1 MDRQL
6 FKETFSQ
13 LHASPDTV
21 TEVLTMAREQDSKG
35 YRRPVRMGAVLA
47 LAAVLLMGSALAA
60 VGYKLHTDKMGELAL
75 AISVAG
81 EGQAPGA
88 VAFGADE
95 VSEGTFHSLVMTPGW
110 LPEGFQN
117 VPGETTKWDDPEDG
131 WRGGFSLMN
140 EPLEADG
147 VSFCDVLRDAESQE
161 NLTLG
166 GHEAIYVKMAGD
178 TGFNQRM
185 YVSYPEYNAVLIMY
199 IGANVDRDT
208 AVRFAENL
216 SVVPGDWEMS
226 EENMRYTCRL
236 YADMAHFIA
245 TGVYENTAD
254 EDAPDEDAPDE
265 DAPEPEKVYISPAAK
280 AAAEDMTNE
289 KQQDESFKIRAMDLG
304 GEFTELTVKVTDV
317 KFAEDVSILRDPKY
331 LDGDI
336 ARLLDEN
343 GRLPQDTLRYVV
355 YGDGVNTASQ
365 TAAAEETQQPILVAV
380 TVDFTND
387 TDKTITDT
395 VYRGQLMAVEET
407 ENGWTEYRPVPE
419 NGADYDEY
427 FGTSFETLT
436 EMRYFDVVDTESNG
450 GNHLRD
456 LAPGETVT
464 VQMGFLVNECE
475 ADHLWFFFDSGMNDV
490 SEGYV
495 ALRP

>member
-1 MDRQL
+1 MVDRQL

-21 TEVLTMAREQDSKG
+21 AEVLTMAREQEG
-35 YRRPVRMGAVLA
+35 RRYRKPIRMGAVIA

-60 VGYKLHTDKMGELAL
+60 VGYKLHADRLGELAM

-81 EGQAPGA
+81 EGQTPGA

-95 VSEGTFHSLVMTPGW
+95 VSSGSFRGLDMTPGW
-110 LPEGFQN
+110 LPEGFEN
-117 VPGETTKWDDPEDG
+117 VPGETIKWDDPEDG
-131 WRGGFSLMN
+131 WRGGFSLGN

-147 VSFCDVLRDAESQE
+147 VSFCDVVLDAESQE

-166 GHEAIYVKMAGD
+166 GHEAIYVKLAGD
-178 TGFNQRM
+178 SGFNQRM
-185 YVSYPEYNAVLIMY
+185 YISYPEYNAVLIAW

-216 SVVPGDWEMS
+216 DVAPGDWEMS
-226 EENMRYTCRL
+226 GENMKYTGRL

-254 EDAPDEDAPDE
+254 EDAT
-265 DAPEPEKVYISPAAK
+265 EPENAYVSPASL
-280 AAAEDMTNE
+280 AAAEDMANE
-289 KQQDESFKIRAMDLG
+289 RQLGESFTIRALDHGAEL
-304 GEFTELTVKVTDV
+304 TELTVKVTDV
-317 KFAEDVSILRDPKY
+317 KLAEDVSILRDPQY
-331 LDGDI
+331 LDGDV

-343 GRLPQDTLRYVV
+343 GKLPEDTLRFVV
-355 YGDGVNTASQ
+355 FGDGVT
-365 TAAAEETQQPILVAV
+365 TPLAAAVAEQTQQPKLVAV

-387 TDKTITDT
+387 TDETITDT
-395 VYRGQLMAVEET
+395 VFRGQLMAVEET
-407 ENGWTEYRPVPE
+407 ESGWTEYRPVPE
-419 NGADYDEY
+419 NGAEYDEY
-427 FGTSFETLT
+427 VGTSFETLM

-450 GNHLRD
+450 GNHLRN

-464 VQMGFLVNECE
+464 VQMGFVVNECE
-475 ADHLWFFFDSGMNDV
+475 AEHLWFYFDSGMNEV

-495 ALRP
+495 ALHP